1 MTNNIS
7 LHMLAKMIDHSLLH
21 PTMTDQVIAE
31 GCAQARQYNVAT
43 VCVKPYAVVLA
54 RDLLAGSN
62 VEVCSVIGFPHGNS
76 ICAMKVAELNKPSPT
91 VLLRLIWLLIS
102 ARP

>member
-76 ICAMKVAELNKPSPT
+76 ICAMKVAET
-91 VLLRLIWLLIS
+91 
-102 ARP
+102 